1 MTTGKPPSS
10 STSTTTTQKTP
21 FTTVLKISSTT
32 EFEDT
37 PDFTFS
43 PILSAI
49 LSKQEYGASQEDS
62 TFSAGSGD
70 FDFEPWAN
78 LESDSSSQYL
88 NDGGIIEAWSWIDS
102 VDSWIE
108 KV

>member
-1 MTTGKPPSS
+1 MTTTISPPSP
-10 STSTTTTQKTP
+10 STTKKTP
-21 FTTVLKISSTT
+21 FTTILKISSTT

-49 LSKQEYGASQEDS
+49 LSKQEYDQSRDDS
-62 TFSAGSGD
+62 TFMTGYGD
-70 FDFEPWAN
+70 LDLEPWAN
-78 LESDSSSQYL
+78 LEIDSSSE
-88 NDGGIIEAWSWIDS
+88 NEDGIIEAWSWIDS

-108 KV
+108 NV